1 MLDYY
6 KELLNINKIP
16 TFLKKYLSC
25 KSLTRLKKVGYFCG
39 MDYASS
45 DIYDFSEYIS
55 RYDHSLTVA
64 LLVYKLTK
72 DKLATLRGLFHDV
85 GTPVFSHV
93 IDYMNEDFIDQES
106 TEKYTE
112 KVILND
118 KYLFKCL
125 TKDKI
130 DPKDIIDFKK
140 SSVVDNKRPKLCAD
154 RLDGVILT
162 GIGWTKNITC
172 DEIKEIVNNI
182 TIYKNEDNE
191 DEICFTNLSIAKKVL
206 EISKSI
212 DIMCHSKEDNY
223 MMNLLANI
231 TKKLID
237 KEYITYDELYIYN
250 EEDIIKLLNKI
261 NDNEIKSLFN
271 KFKNIKEKDIEK
283 VVLPPIK
290 ARKLNPL
297 VNKERIK

>member
-93 IDYMNEDFIDQES
+93 IDYMNEDFEEQES

-112 KVILND
+112 KIILND
-118 KYLFKCL
+118 KYLLECL
-125 TKDKI
+125 IKDKI
-130 DPKDIIDFKK
+130 DSKDIIDFKK
-140 SSVVDNKRPKLCAD
+140 SSVVDNNRPKLCAD

-172 DEIKEIVNNI
+172 DDIKEIVNNI
-182 TIYKNEDNE
+182 TIYQNEDDE
-191 DEICFTNLSIAKKVL
+191 DEIGFTNLSIAKKVL
-206 EISKSI
+206 DISKSI
-212 DIMCHSKEDNY
+212 DYMCHTNEDNY

-231 TKKLID
+231 TKRLID
-237 KEYITYDELYIYN
+237 KKYITYEELYEFN
-250 EEDIIKLLNKI
+250 EEEVIKLLNKV
-261 NDNEIKSLFN
+261 NDKEIKDLYN
-271 KFKNIKEKDIEK
+271 KFKNIKENEIEK
-283 VVLPPIK
+283 VILPPIK
-290 ARKLNPL
+290 ARKLYPL